1 MISAWAYADRE
12 TLKKKLH
19 YYGFPDST
27 VARFEVV
34 NDALFVVAKG
44 DVVRSKCG
52 KVAIVAFRGTEPVN
66 LISWLT
72 DADVI
77 TRPLTPDWIGEG
89 RVHRGFFVNVE
100 AVWDDV
106 LRELRQG
113 SAPEVIYVTGHSLG
127 GAMAVL
133 AATQLRSMDEF
144 KTKMRGVYT
153 YGQPAVGDQ
162 TFADW
167 GTKTIGSML
176 YRHVYHHDLVPQL
189 PPTTTGYFV
198 HFGHEHR
205 STGRHEDEITWTCSE
220 NTRPVR
226 FALWAGLGALLEF
239 AARRTTL
246 FDWIP
251 FPNSIGDHSPAFYVN
266 TSRNYARATTNACL
280 STKKPAPPRD
290 APPARGAP
298 PKCFANATRVVA
310 ILCLPKI
317 PSAPISSLS
326 LLIAMVEAPDGGDA
340 RLWRAA
346 RGREVYRSRRRG
358 ILAERQ
364 VRRSSW

>member
-1 MISAWAYADRE
+1 MSMPANQSNESNERRLRGLEVAGAGQPILGSKFVDHLLANKDASPAYDGRTAYALAVISAWAYADRE

-280 STKKPAPPRD
+280 STKKPA
-290 APPARGAP
+290 
-298 PKCFANATRVVA
+298 K
-310 ILCLPKI
+310 
-317 PSAPISSLS
+317 
-326 LLIAMVEAPDGGDA
+326 
-340 RLWRAA
+340 
-346 RGREVYRSRRRG
+346 RS
-358 ILAERQ
+358 
-364 VRRSSW
+364 